1 MQTNTPSNAPQKEEK
16 ENWWDIAK
24 FAFTLLLIVVPLRM
38 FVAQPFVVSGLSM
51 FPTFN
56 DKDYLIVDEL
66 SYHFRAPSRGEVVIF
81 HPPEN
86 HKTYYIKRVIGLP
99 NETVRVENGTVLITN
114 KTHPEG
120 FTLDQSFITYS
131 GTGTSE
137 KTLGPDEYF
146 VMGDNRPASYDSR
159 FWTVNLKRD
168 EIVGRAFLRLFPPK
182 SIDVFPGAHPLPQ

>member
-1 MQTNTPSNAPQKEEK
+1 MQNNTLETQKEK
-16 ENWWDIAK
+16 ETWWDIVK
-24 FAFTLLLIVVPLRM
+24 FALTLLVIVIPLRM

-66 SYHFRAPSRGEVVIF
+66 SYHFRDPSRGEVVIF

-86 HKTYYIKRVIGLP
+86 PKTYYIKRVIGLP
-99 NETVRVENGTVLITN
+99 NETIHVQDGTVSIIN
-114 KTHPEG
+114 KLHPQG
-120 FTLDQSFITYS
+120 FALDQSFVTYQ
-131 GTGTSE
+131 GTGTMQ

-159 FWTVNLKRD
+159 FWTNNLKRD
-168 EIVGRAFLRLFPPK
+168 EIVGRALVRLFPPK
-182 SIDVFPGAHPLPQ
+182 SIDILPGNTILPQ